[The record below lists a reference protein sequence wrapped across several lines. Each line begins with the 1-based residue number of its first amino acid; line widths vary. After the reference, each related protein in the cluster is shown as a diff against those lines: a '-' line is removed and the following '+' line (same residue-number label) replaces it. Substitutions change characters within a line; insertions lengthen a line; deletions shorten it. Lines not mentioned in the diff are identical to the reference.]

1 MCQLK
6 KIVYLLLVC
15 IFLMSGCSEKN
26 TNDASKN
33 NNQEKNNV
41 QEEDGENSEE
51 EENEQNS
58 DIPTGHQDGLTME
71 ENGYVEDADDKY
83 KVTIN
88 SIDKDADIGLDPS
101 KVNNAKAY
109 AVANLT
115 VENIG
120 EHNFNGKNIFDPS
133 LSGSKDTYVT
143 TINDV
148 LFDADDISV
157 DLLEGEIE
165 PGESITGDVVFI
177 VRDENESK
185 DGKYYF
191 EIGTKQDQIIQ
202 AARWELEESDLD

>member
-26 TNDASKN
+26 MDDASKN

-41 QEEDGENSEE
+41 QEEDGENSKE

-58 DIPTGHQDGLTME
+58 DIPTGHQDGLTMKE
-71 ENGYVEDADDKY
+71 SGYVEDADDKY

-88 SIDKDADIGLDPS
+88 SIDKDGDIGIEPS
-101 KVNNAKAY
+101 ISNSDAY

-115 VENIG
+115 VENIDD
-120 EHNFNGKNIFDPS
+120 HSFNAKSIFSPS
-133 LSGSKDTYVT
+133 FSSSTEVYST

-148 LFDADDISV
+148 LFDIDEINV
-157 DLLEGEIE
+157 DLLEGEID
-165 PGESITGDVVFI
+165 PGESVNGDVVFGM
-177 VRDENESK
+177 DENESK